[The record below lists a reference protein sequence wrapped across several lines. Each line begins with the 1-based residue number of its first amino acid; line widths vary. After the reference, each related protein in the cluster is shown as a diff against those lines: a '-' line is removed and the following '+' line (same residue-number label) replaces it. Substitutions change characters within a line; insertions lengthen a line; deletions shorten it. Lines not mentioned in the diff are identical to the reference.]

1 MRLLRTVIALS
12 LIGIVGA
19 CAAPTPPGSGAPL
32 TAITVGIMPIP
43 DCTTIAAAQAR
54 GYFTAEGLRVTTVQ
68 VQGGGIA
75 LPKLES
81 GELQFAIM
89 NYVAAIQK
97 ESREPG
103 VIKLVT
109 DAYQAAPNAFV
120 LMVPGNSPLKTVSDL
135 RGKRIAVL
143 TLNSVGTLTVQAAL
157 KVAGLTQRDVRLS
170 EQPVTEMSTL
180 LQRGHID
187 AAWMTEPFISAY
199 YAQHG
204 GRKLADMMTGQTA
217 DLPIAGWA
225 TSAAFARNHPG
236 TVLAFQRAMQRAQAD
251 VAADRGLIARLL
263 PTYTKIDAD
272 AAANITIGIFPLDL
286 APTRIQKVAD
296 LMLEYDYITDA
307 LDIRPLLLPPPPAP
321 TTPPTSPPA
330 PPPPSPPTPP
340 APRSQQDLA

>member
-1 MRLLRTVIALS
+1 MRLLLTVVALS
-12 LIGIVGA
+12 LIGASGA
-19 CAAPTPPGSGAPL
+19 CSALTPPNTGAVAPL
-32 TAITVGIMPIP
+32 TTITVGIMPIP
-43 DCTTIAAAQAR
+43 DCATIAAAQKK

-109 DAYQAAPNAFV
+109 DAYQATPNAFV
-120 LMVPGNSPLKTVSDL
+120 LMVPGNSRLKTVSDL
-135 RGKRIAVL
+135 RGKHIAVL
-143 TLNSVGTLTVQAAL
+143 TLNSVSTLTLEAAL
-157 KVAGLTQRDVRLS
+157 NVAGLTKHDVQLS
-170 EQPVTEMSTL
+170 EQPVNEMMNL
-180 LQRGHID
+180 LERGHID

-204 GRKLADMMTGQTA
+204 GRKLADMMAGQTA

-225 TSAAFARNHPG
+225 TSGTYAKNHPG

-263 PTYTKIDAD
+263 PTYTKIDAE
-272 AAANITIGIFPLDL
+272 AAANITIGVFPLDL
-286 APTRIQKVAD
+286 APSRIQKVAD
-296 LMLEYDYITDA
+296 LMLAYDYLTHAIDV
-307 LDIRPLLLPPPPAP
+307 RPILLQPPPIPTTPSASILPPPPAP
-321 TTPPTSPPA
+321 RP
-330 PPPPSPPTPP
+330 
-340 APRSQQDLA
+340 QQDLT